1 MPNVRLTY
9 ADEPPAHVRYL
20 ANSPL
25 AASRYQAALD
35 MAASG
40 VSYVEMA
47 WAFGVTHGGMNQLM
61 ERARAWQD
69 WRMGMGRQRFRQ
81 VQQYMTGAEGQGIP
95 GAATRWPRESL
106 FANDPDA

>member
-1 MPNVRLTY
+1 MPDIRLTY

-40 VSYVEMA
+40 ISRLEMA
-47 WAFGVTHGGMNQLM
+47 MAFGVTHGGMGQLM
-61 ERARAWQD
+61 ERAHAWQD
-69 WRMGMGRQRFRQ
+69 WRAGTGRQRFRT

-95 GAATRWPRESL
+95 SAQTRQPREAL
-106 FANDPDA
+106 FVNDPDA